1 MNSTALL
8 AVCAGLL
15 LAGGCHKTQPADAAK
30 SGAEKAATSDN
41 PADSKEAAD
50 KGPAGV
56 TLSSEQ
62 IEKLS
67 LQTQEAKATSY
78 VDETAGYGTVLP
90 HESIAQALADLTTAQ
105 ATEKQSH
112 AALARTQKLAGTAGA
127 LSAEVEEAN
136 VRQAAVDTA
145 ALNLVRQRL
154 SATLGQKAP
163 WTGGGNQG
171 LLSEL
176 ASGTA
181 HLVRITFPLGSLD
194 GAVPQNLQVSRIG
207 SPVHDKR
214 WKITLVW
221 AAPADTSVPGRSFF
235 AVLRNSETGEG
246 ERILA
251 WAPVGAAQSGI
262 LIPADA
268 VVVSEAKY
276 WVYVE
281 DKPGHFVRTAIS
293 ADKAVADGYFVTGP
307 PKPGDKIVTQG
318 VAQLL
323 AQESNSGADAE

>member
-1 MNSTALL
+1 MNCTAVLT
-8 AVCAGLL
+8 VCVAML
-15 LAGGCHKTQPADAAK
+15 LAGGCHKAQPSDAAT
-30 SGAEKAATSDN
+30 SGAEK
-41 PADSKEAAD
+41 E
-50 KGPAGV
+50 PAGV

-62 IEKLS
+62 IEKIGLH
-67 LQTQEAKATSY
+67 TEVAKATSY
-78 VDETAGYGTVLP
+78 ADETAGYGTVLP

-112 AALARTQKLAGTAGA
+112 AALARAQRLAGTAGA
-127 LSAEVEEAN
+127 LSADVEETN

-163 WTGGGNQG
+163 WAGGGNQG

-176 ASGTA
+176 ARGTA
-181 HLVRITFPLGSLD
+181 HLVRVTFPLGSLGGD
-194 GAVPQNLQVSRIG
+194 VPQNLQVSRIG
-207 SPVHDKR
+207 SLVNAKR
-214 WKITLVW
+214 WKMTSVW
-221 AAPADTSVPGRSFF
+221 AAPADAAVPGRSFF
-235 AVLRNSETGEG
+235 AVLRNSETAEG
-246 ERILA
+246 ERLIA
-251 WAPVGAAQSGI
+251 WAAVGAARSGI

-281 DKPGHFVRTAIS
+281 DKPGHFVRTAIN
-293 ADKAVADGYFVTGP
+293 ADKAVDDGYFVAGP
-307 PKPGDKIVTQG
+307 LKPGDKIVTAG

-323 AQESNSGADAE
+323 AQESNSGADAK